1 MHFFGHRK
9 INSGGGPAA
18 ERLGG
23 VIKIRQHCD
32 DPLHEG
38 YSSVFGLASVAI
50 FWSFGAVLGNF
61 GSQLR
66 FRVSLCGHF
75 GLQFRFRVSLQ
86 IAGLAFRFRSVT

>member
-1 MHFFGHRK
+1 VHFFGHRK

-23 VIKIRQHCD
+23 VIKIRQHSD

-61 GSQLR
+61 WQFWVTVTVSGQPLWP
-66 FRVSLCGHF
+66 FRVTVSVSGQPPNRRF
-75 GLQFRFRVSLQ
+75 GL
-86 IAGLAFRFRSVT
+86 